1 MASWLG
7 ASPLLG
13 GEMTVNI
20 HRYRWK
26 ELLEISNQS
35 KFKSN
40 RFNAME
46 AMVPQKWCCM
56 VEGGGGGRGGVAGV
70 RGWGG
75 WASLCPHHSNKR
87 HKNFATCGATTSL
100 VSSPSP

>member
-35 KFKSN
+35 MFKSN

-46 AMVPQKWCCM
+46 AMAPQKWCCM
-56 VEGGGGGRGGVAGV
+56 VEGGGGGRG
-70 RGWGG
+70 RGWRG
-75 WASLCPHHSNKR
+75 
-87 HKNFATCGATTSL
+87 
-100 VSSPSP
+100 